1 MAQTKDRKLIPW
13 QGIRGRPCKDKLHGG
28 ELHHAGQPEAGDA
41 CDDREFLEAQDT
53 TSTRNP
59 GAKGYEHSLV
69 SL

>member
-1 MAQTKDRKLIPW
+1 M
-13 QGIRGRPCKDKLHGG
+13 QGSLKRGMLVM
-28 ELHHAGQPEAGDA
+28 
-41 CDDREFLEAQDT
+41 DREFLEAQDT